1 MSSQSIE
8 YFRFSRNES
17 CTEEG
22 CRAQKFYIED
32 GRKFCRFGHEQAG
45 FTQTQQDEDDFNSQ
59 GVTSRK
65 RGPVREHTTAT
76 LNGSMAKE
84 LYLQCLQLILWKQ
97 CHWLTTVKGLSAEF
111 QVIVRDL
118 WTLRVGKVLYEKRRK
133 FHFQTET
140 DRAPFSSQS
149 EVDSI
154 GHPRIRALKKEKK
167 SNLLLPKL
175 LETLSLCYLGMLLMR
190 LPIGVGEV
198 LGWVTRNEILYL
210 RAVSFEN
217 RLNNVRKIIVFPK
230 LKALPKYMRSKLPA
244 QFHSALELKV
254 PLNGPALYGKIQE
267 LIFFFHNHYH
277 MSFPPLNLP
286 LLAYKYILNLGL
298 PIEVYPAIERL
309 KDVLSL
315 EFKFQAPSSS
325 TNGHRISYPEIQ
337 LIGLIVIATKLSQ
350 PHDDITREPESELH
364 PTLIKIDWEKW
375 VNTMANRRLDREAEI
390 SLKETDIWTM
400 NDRRLD
406 LYLDWFQQNMLDDRD
421 SKVSE
426 NLLNLF
432 PLQNVVNQRLDDSDL
447 EMPTSRLK
455 TIQEGLVLQKVWPP
469 GDDVS
474 VHVRRPGE
482 LYKRYRNLTEL
493 NFYAEMF
500 YTLAASTAGIPL
512 KMFMGVVSQLE
523 IQLDTW
529 VAAERNKRL
538 ALEEKTQK

>member
-17 CTEEG
+17 CTNDG

-32 GRKFCRFGHEQAG
+32 GRKFCRVGHEQDG

-65 RGPVREHTTAT
+65 RGPVQEHLTAT
-76 LNGSMAKE
+76 LNGSAAKE

-111 QVIVRDL
+111 QIIVRDL
-118 WTLRVGKVLYEKRRK
+118 WTLRVEKVWKEKCRS
-133 FHFQTET
+133 FSFQSGT

-154 GHPRIRALKKEKK
+154 GHPRIRALKEKK
-167 SNLLLPKL
+167 KNNLSLPKL

-210 RAVSFEN
+210 RA
-217 RLNNVRKIIVFPK
+217 
-230 LKALPKYMRSKLPA
+230 LKAVPKYMRSKLPA
-244 QFHSALELKV
+244 QFHVALELKV
-254 PLNGPALYGKIQE
+254 PLNGPTLYGKIQE
-267 LIFFFHNHYH
+267 LIVFFHNHYQ

-298 PIEVYPAIERL
+298 PIEIYPAIERL
-309 KDVLSL
+309 KDILGL
-315 EFKFQAPSSS
+315 EFKFQIPGLSA
-325 TNGHRISYPEIQ
+325 NGHRISYPEIQ

-350 PHDDITREPESELH
+350 PQDDIIRDPESELH
-364 PTLIKIDWEKW
+364 PTLIKINWEKW
-375 VNTMANRRLDREAEI
+375 GKTMANGVSERLQRGAEI
-390 SLKETDIWTM
+390 SLKEADVWNM
-400 NDRRLD
+400 SDRKLD
-406 LYLDWFQQNMLDDRD
+406 LYLDWFQQIMLDDRD
-421 SKVSE
+421 LKVSE

-432 PLQNVVNQRLDDSDL
+432 PLQNVANQRLDNSDI
-447 EMPTSRLK
+447 EVPTSRLK
-455 TIQEGLVLQKVWPP
+455 TIQEGLIIQKVWPA
-469 GDDVS
+469 GDDDS

-482 LYKRYRNLTEL
+482 LYKRYRKLTEL

-500 YTLAASTAGIPL
+500 YTLAASIVGIPL
-512 KMFMGVVSQLE
+512 KMFLGVVSQLE

-529 VAAERNKRL
+529 VVAERNKRIIFG
-538 ALEEKTQK
+538 EKTKK

>member
-65 RGPVREHTTAT
+65 RGPVLEHTTAT
-76 LNGSMAKE
+76 LNGSAAKE

-97 CHWLTTVKGLSAEF
+97 CHWLTTVKGLSAEL

-118 WTLRVGKVLYEKRRK
+118 WTLRVGKLLYEKCRG
-133 FHFQTET
+133 FHIQTGT

-154 GHPRIRALKKEKK
+154 GLPRVRALRKENKNN
-167 SNLLLPKL
+167 SLLPKL

-210 RAVSFEN
+210 RA
-217 RLNNVRKIIVFPK
+217 

-254 PLNGPALYGKIQE
+254 PLNGPALYGKTQE

-309 KDVLSL
+309 KDILSL

-364 PTLIKIDWEKW
+364 PTLIKINWKKW
-375 VNTMANRRLDREAEI
+375 VKTMANGRLEREAEI
-390 SLKETDIWTM
+390 SLNETDIWTM

-406 LYLDWFQQNMLDDRD
+406 LYLDWFQEIMLDDRD
-421 SKVSE
+421 PKVSE

-455 TIQEGLVLQKVWPP
+455 TIQEGLILQKVWPP

-500 YTLAASTAGIPL
+500 YTLAASTVGIPL

-523 IQLDTW
+523 IQLDAW
-529 VAAERNKRL
+529 VAAERNKRITL
-538 ALEEKTQK
+538 GEKTQK